1 MSTNENK
8 LSNFASRILG
18 GDPLP
23 KLIAEM
29 RDLRDAGISSHD
41 VLLFLEDLRANCPD
55 DHKEDV
61 VLELMDYVTGFCS
74 EDQMIWTK

>member
-1 MSTNENK
+1 MSINENK
-8 LSNFASRILG
+8 LTSFASRIFG

-23 KLIAEM
+23 RLIAEM

-41 VLLFLEDLRANCPD
+41 MLLFLDNLRPDCPD

-61 VLELMDYVTGFCS
+61 VLELMDVVTGFCS
-74 EDQMIWTK
+74 EGQRIWTK